1 MVYRLGAGLMGLGF
15 VVFGIFGLFDTI
27 GFFDT
32 GNNTVWGLN
41 SNGAL
46 SALSIVVGA
55 LLAVGVVIG
64 GNFASNL
71 ILVLGVL
78 FVLSG
83 FFNLAV
89 LRTSVN
95 FLDFRMQ
102 NVIFSFA
109 IGVVL
114 LTIGMYGRI
123 SGNLPHDNPYWRA
136 RHPDALRDE
145 LRRRRLNET
154 RGRAIK
160 QVRGGRDG
168 RSGPQ
173 GRDDRGAPGTPAGSP
188 RRSGRRANA
197 ER

>member
-1 MVYRLGAGLMGLGF
+1 MGLGLA
-15 VVFGIFGLFDTI
+15 VFGIFGLFSSI

-32 GNNTVWGLN
+32 GNNAVWGLN

-46 SALSIVVGA
+46 SVLSIVIGA
-55 LLAVGVVIG
+55 LLAVGMAVG

-71 ILVLGVL
+71 ILVLGTL

-89 LRTSVN
+89 LRTPAN

-102 NVIFSFA
+102 NVVFSFA

-114 LTIGMYGRI
+114 LAFGMYGRF
-123 SGNLPHDNPYWRA
+123 SGRLPHDNPYWRA
-136 RHPDALRDE
+136 RHPDALGEE
-145 LRRRRLNET
+145 LRRRRLNEM
-154 RGRAIK
+154 RGRAITR
-160 QVRGGRDG
+160 VRTGREG
-168 RSGPQ
+168 QTGPQ
-173 GRDDRGAPGTPAGSP
+173 GRDDRRDDRGAPGRPAGSP
-188 RRSGRRANA
+188 RRSGRPESA